1 MSEAGVAGACSSSSE
16 SCTTTVASALV
27 TFTNSPHSQVCPHC
41 QNVLVGEDAL
51 VVHIKEEHPASM
63 VMTSSTSSTAVLVC
77 SNKSEGLKRRI
88 SVARG
93 GLLDGTLSNQLKS
106 KISSGLN
113 QPIQSLLQKQM
124 AHSPVSISTSTS
136 GSSLA
141 GRLGPVSTLEPA
153 KKMRRL
159 IPKQSPTISM
169 YYLYPY
175 ICFYCG
181 FWFKQQ
187 STRNRH
193 IVHAHW
199 NEVNSSKSKQS
210 SKQAGP
216 DDASSSEDSDHSSGI
231 NISTLQEVLAY
242 SKVERSCP
250 EPQPQVLSPIQVTGH
265 NGCSKEA
272 AASGCAT
279 ITCPPNREMV
289 KQKPAVTPSVQRSRS
304 GRCGVSQAKC
314 VTRFPLPPASSA
326 KGAAKLVKE
335 SAVSLPLVETDPLM
349 SPKQENEFVCVEEE
363 IPVLHKCDLPNC
375 LSNAQDPLRIDE
387 EIEAVADDPLHICN
401 PQSIKKEVLE
411 GPVVV
416 SVFSGCVKED
426 PQLDLGVNITD
437 TKEAAT
443 RGNASDITR

>member
-16 SCTTTVASALV
+16 SRTTTVASALV
-27 TFTNSPHSQVCPHC
+27 TSTNSPHSQVCPHC
-41 QNVLVGEDAL
+41 QKVLVGKDAL
-51 VVHIKEEHPASM
+51 VVHIKEEHPVSM

-88 SVARG
+88 SVTRG

-113 QPIQSLLQKQM
+113 QLTQSLLQKQM

-210 SKQAGP
+210 SKQAEP

-265 NGCSKEA
+265 NGCGKEA

-279 ITCPPNREMV
+279 ITCPPNKEMI
-289 KQKPAVTPSVQRSRS
+289 KQKAAVTPSVQRSRS

-335 SAVSLPLVETDPLM
+335 AAVSLPL
-349 SPKQENEFVCVEEE
+349 
-363 IPVLHKCDLPNC
+363 VLHKCDLPNC

-426 PQLDLGVNITD
+426 PELDLGVNITD

>member
-16 SCTTTVASALV
+16 SRTTTVASALV
-27 TFTNSPHSQVCPHC
+27 TATNSPHSQVCPHC
-41 QNVLVGEDAL
+41 QKVLVGKDAL

-106 KISSGLN
+106 KISSG
-113 QPIQSLLQKQM
+113 
-124 AHSPVSISTSTS
+124 
-136 GSSLA
+136 
-141 GRLGPVSTLEPA
+141 
-153 KKMRRL
+153 
-159 IPKQSPTISM
+159 
-169 YYLYPY
+169 
-175 ICFYCG
+175 
-181 FWFKQQ
+181 FKQQ

-210 SKQAGP
+210 SKQAEP

-265 NGCSKEA
+265 NGCDKEA

-279 ITCPPNREMV
+279 ITCPPNKEMI
-289 KQKPAVTPSVQRSRS
+289 KQKAAVTPSVQRSRS

-335 SAVSLPLVETDPLM
+335 AAVSLPLVETDPLM

-387 EIEAVADDPLHICN
+387 EIDAVADDPLHICN

-426 PQLDLGVNITD
+426 PELDLGVNITD

-443 RGNASDITR
+443 R